1 VAFGRYKQAKDGPEE
16 LNLIPVMNLF
26 VVLIPFLLAGAAFLR
41 FGVIATNLPTNSPNE
56 SDVPKTPTTVAV
68 TLRISPEEMDVQVA
82 STSLTP
88 QEVQELGALIPAVN
102 GKVDADSL
110 QAHLRM
116 LKEKYP
122 KSTTLTVMPYDDMN
136 YQELVGM
143 LDKTRERDTGQLN
156 DQGEEVYQELF
167 PVTIFSRL
175 LTKDPVDAEDEGELD
190 FSEEGGGE

>member
-1 VAFGRYKQAKDGPEE
+1 MAFGRYKQAKDGPEE

>member
-1 VAFGRYKQAKDGPEE
+1 MAFGRYKQAKDGPEE

-68 TLRISPEEMDVQVA
+68 TLRISPEDMDVQVA

-88 QEVQELGALIPAVN
+88 QEVQDLGALIPAVH
-102 GKVDADSL
+102 GKADADAL

-122 KSTTLTVMPYDDMN
+122 KSTTLTVMPYDKMN
-136 YQELVGM
+136 YQELVSL

-175 LTKDPVDAEDEGELD
+175 LTKDPVDAEEEELD
-190 FSEEGGGE
+190 FSEGAGGSE